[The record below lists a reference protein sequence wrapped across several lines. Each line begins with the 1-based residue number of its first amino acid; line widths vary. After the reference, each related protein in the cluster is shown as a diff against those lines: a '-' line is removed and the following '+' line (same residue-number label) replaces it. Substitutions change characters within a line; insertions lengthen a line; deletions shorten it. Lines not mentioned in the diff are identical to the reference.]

1 MHRKPVRAFVI
12 AVVTAAAV
20 LLLAAVVRPAARA
33 DGGTTFVVQV
43 SEGGFNPSLCK
54 VSRSDSVA
62 FKNVGTGLRRVIF
75 VNRAGGD
82 PIFDTGD
89 IKPGETSRSYTFVDG
104 STHPFADLHNSAASL
119 NVLTPVFSNTWDPAC
134 EPAAGTFPPP
144 PKGCT
149 GAIGCL
155 RLAALARD

>member
-1 MHRKPVRAFVI
+1 MRLR
-12 AVVTAAAV
+12 
-20 LLLAAVVRPAARA
+20 LLAALVPCLLVAVGASSVAGFPTPAAHA

-62 FKNVGTGLRRVIF
+62 FKNVGTGVRRVIF

-89 IKPGETSRSYTFVDG
+89 IKPGETSRSYTFIDG
-104 STHPFADLHNSAASL
+104 STHPFADVYNSSATL
-119 NVLTPVFSNTWDPAC
+119 NVLTPVFSNSWDPEC
-134 EPAAGTFPPP
+134 EPAAGTLRPP

-149 GAIGCL
+149 GAVGCL
-155 RLAALARD
+155 HVAALARD

>member
-1 MHRKPVRAFVI
+1 MRCKPVRAFAIGVI
-12 AVVTAAAV
+12 TAAAV
-20 LLLAAVVRPAARA
+20 LLLATVVRPTARA

-89 IKPGETSRSYTFVDG
+89 IKPGDTSRSYTFIDG
-104 STHPFADLHNSAASL
+104 STHPFVDVYNPAASL

-134 EPAAGTFPPP
+134 EPAAGTLPPP